1 MELIN
6 LQRLSEFIASAAV
19 EVAIQDEEGDD
30 RAPFIRKEVTKVEL
44 CPDHTHVRIYFDQQK
59 FFAVPLG
66 STVLFEDKQWSAYDQ
81 LSNLTYIIRRV
92 EEQ

>member
-6 LQRLSEFIASAAV
+6 LQHLSEFIVSAAV
-19 EVAIQDEEGDD
+19 EVAIQDEDGED

-44 CPDHTHVRIYFDQQK
+44 CPDQTHVRIYFDQQR

-66 STVLFEDKQWSAYDQ
+66 SSVLFEEKQWSAYDQ
-81 LSNLTYIIRRV
+81 SSKLTYIIRRV